1 MIVFSLAN
9 AWLAVMSSVKDP
21 GFTLG
26 FAKLLA
32 AAAAAQMVD
41 RGLEAQP
48 IREASA
54 RREVMS
60 SFI

>member
-1 MIVFSLAN
+1 VIIFSLAN
-9 AWLAVMSSVKDP
+9 AWLAVPVKDP
-21 GFTLG
+21 RFTLG

-32 AAAAAQMVD
+32 AAATAQMVD
-41 RGLEAQP
+41 PGVEAQP
-48 IREASA
+48 MREASA